1 MKNSLI
7 FLKNDLLIHNFQIII
22 ESHLSCTSANKLPR
36 ESNINNQPSEVLIQ
50 LSISIH
56 SYNNEITMMKKIQVK
71 YVSSRN

>member
-22 ESHLSCTSANKLPR
+22 ESYLLCTSANKLPR